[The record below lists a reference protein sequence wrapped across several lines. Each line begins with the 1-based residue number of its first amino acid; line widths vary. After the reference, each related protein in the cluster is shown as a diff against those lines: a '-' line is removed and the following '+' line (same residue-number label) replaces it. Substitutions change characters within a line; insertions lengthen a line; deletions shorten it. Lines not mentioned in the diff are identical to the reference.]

1 MARVLLPIFGLVVLA
16 GVTTSAV
23 FAVAYEGESFCQ
35 HAQSWPSGSYLGQMH
50 PFHVD
55 VYRGYAAEV
64 GRDPC
69 DLWALD
75 QRYSA
80 VRGLRELGYTVFGPG
95 EFAWPEPPEPTL
107 AVVAPSAITYQ
118 ATAGYGQDR
127 GTLDLLPGIHTV
139 AFEFE
144 GWHLG
149 DVMVTATGHDG
160 SPVVVHDGPVH
171 HSGAFTFRAPM
182 AGDYVF
188 EVAAVGDWR
197 LWVGEPPIPVKPDVV
212 TREIEIE
219 IEGDPSVAACEELL
233 FG

>member
-1 MARVLLPIFGLVVLA
+1 MGRFLLPIFGLVLLA

-23 FAVAYEGESFCQ
+23 FAAAYDGEGFCQ

-55 VYRGYAAEV
+55 VYRSHAAV
-64 GRDPC
+64 IGSDPC
-69 DLWALD
+69 ELWALD

-95 EFAWPEPPEPTL
+95 EFAWPEPRL
-107 AVVAPSAITYQ
+107 AVVDPSAITYQ
-118 ATAGYGQDR
+118 ETSGYGPAR
-127 GTLDLLPGIHTV
+127 GALDLLPGIHTL
-139 AFEFE
+139 AFEFD

-149 DVMVTATGHDG
+149 DVTVTGKGPDG
-160 SPVVVHDGPVH
+160 SPVVVHDGPAH
-171 HSGAFTFRAPM
+171 HTATFTFRAPS
-182 AGDYVF
+182 AGSYVF

-197 LWVGEPPIPVKPDVV
+197 LWVGEPPVPVKPDIVI
-212 TREIEIE
+212 REVEVE
-219 IEGDPSVAACEELL
+219 IEGDPSVAACEALL